1 MEVIAP
7 KASRVTPPAAPELPE
22 PDVSADEARVRLVG
36 IGGTGVVTVSQV
48 LGMAAMLDGRSVQG
62 LDMTGLSQKAGPVS
76 SDVHI
81 GGDGGVPTPSAG
93 AVDVLVGLDVIATA
107 TAQHLAMADPE
118 RTVAAISTSVVPTA
132 EMVVDVR
139 AAAPDL
145 DAARA
150 GIDAATREARFFDA
164 QELALKLFG
173 DHMPANVMV
182 LGAAWQ
188 LGAIPVSLGALRQA
202 FELNGV
208 AVEQNLLAFDWGRAV
223 VAAPAAVAEVLAP
236 AETRPELSRA
246 ERALVDRLAPAEG
259 ELRRVLEVRIPDLVG
274 WGGRR
279 AAERYAEA
287 LETVAARGDEALT
300 IAVARGLHKLI
311 AYKDEYEVA
320 RLHLLG
326 LRDLP
331 DGAKVKFLLHPP
343 VLRALGMDRKLK
355 LGAWFVPA
363 FRLLRAGRR
372 LRGTALDPFGRAEV
386 RRVER
391 ALPDEYL
398 ELVASAPADVAV
410 EVAELADVVRGYE
423 DIKLA
428 NVERFRDTAHKLL
441 RTSSSAP

>member
-1 MEVIAP
+1 
-7 KASRVTPPAAPELPE
+7 
-22 PDVSADEARVRLVG
+22 
-36 IGGTGVVTVSQV
+36 
-48 LGMAAMLDGRSVQG
+48 
-62 LDMTGLSQKAGPVS
+62 
-76 SDVHI
+76 
-81 GGDGGVPTPSAG
+81 
-93 AVDVLVGLDVIATA
+93 
-107 TAQHLAMADPE
+107 
-118 RTVAAISTSVVPTA
+118 
-132 EMVVDVR
+132 VR
-139 AAAPDL
+139 ASAPDL
-145 DAARA
+145 AAARA
-150 GIDAATREARFFDA
+150 GISSATREARFFDA

-202 FELNGV
+202 FELNGT

-223 VAAPAAVAEVLAP
+223 VGAPEAVAAILDPGSVAVELA
-236 AETRPELSRA
+236 RA

-259 ELRRVLEVRIPDLVG
+259 ELRRLLEIRIPDLFG
-274 WGGRR
+274 WGGRP

-287 LETVAARGDEALT
+287 LETVAVRGDEALT
-300 IAVARGLHKLI
+300 LAVARGLHKLI

-331 DGAKVKFLLHPP
+331 EGAKVKFLLHPP
-343 VLRALGMDRKLK
+343 VLRALGMDRKLR
-355 LGAWFVPA
+355 LGAWFIPA

-391 ALPDEYL
+391 ALADEYL
-398 ELVASAPADVAV
+398 ALVESAPAEVAV
-410 EVAELADVVRGYE
+410 PVAELADVVRGYE

-428 NVERFRDTAHKLL
+428 NVERFREAADKLL
-441 RTSSSAP
+441 RTSSTAA